1 MESYLG
7 LGLNSSSFL
16 NPELL
21 TPELLTYFKQEEK
34 PEYGLRFKNTPNFNL
49 YCEGKF
55 LDPLGFEQLGEKDY
69 LIEEFFLSL
78 RTDSGVKNLKK
89 YEKILVSNYIV
100 KIEAYREQGLLIG
113 DEDGFVLTDEGMDVF
128 NAIVTDIMAEI

>member
-1 MESYLG
+1 M
-7 LGLNSSSFL
+7 N
-16 NPELL
+16 
-21 TPELLTYFKQEEK
+21 KQEEK
-34 PEYGLRFKNTPNFNL
+34 PEYWLRFKNTPNFNL

-55 LDPLGFEQLGEKDY
+55 LDLFGFEPLGEKDY

-78 RTDSGVKNLKK
+78 RTDSWVKNLKK
-89 YEKILVSNYIV
+89 YEKILVPNFKQ
-100 KIEAYREQGLLIG
+100 KIETYREQGLLIG

>member
-16 NPELL
+16 NSELL
-21 TPELLTYFKQEEK
+21 TPELLSYFKQEEK
-34 PEYGLRFKNTPNFNL
+34 PEYWLRFKNTPNFNL
-49 YCEGKF
+49 YCEGKY
-55 LDPLGFEQLGEKDY
+55 LDPFGFEQLGEKDY
-69 LIEEFFLSL
+69 LIEEFFL
-78 RTDSGVKNLKK
+78 RTDSWVKNLKK
-89 YEKILVSNYIV
+89 YEKILVSNYV
-100 KIEAYREQGLLIG
+100 AKIEAYREQGLLIG